1 MPPGG
6 TGRILHD
13 PRAGFKLPF
22 LLLVSLWYNRQ
33 VGIHRQS
40 ANGCGLEVQIGAA
53 KVAKYATQESGDT
66 LEIIERPN
74 GGVSAVL
81 VDGQRSGRAAK
92 IISNIVARKAISL
105 LGEGVRDGAV
115 ARAAH
120 DYLRTHRKGQVSAEL
135 QIVSVDL
142 RTQSLVISRNTRC
155 PVLVASEGKLRTLD
169 APSQPIGVYATTKP
183 VIVELPLR
191 PETYVV
197 AFTDGLSSARAIDL
211 GQLVKVAVE
220 QRMTAPALAEAIL
233 AAALEAE
240 DHRPSD
246 DISVL
251 VVGVL
256 PTLVPDR
263 VRRYFLSFTA

>member
-1 MPPGG
+1 MVQS
-6 TGRILHD
+6 T
-13 PRAGFKLPF
+13 
-22 LLLVSLWYNRQ
+22 Q
-33 VGIHRQS
+33 VVIHSES
-40 ANGCGLEVQIGAA
+40 ANGCRLEVQIGAA

-66 LEIIERPN
+66 LEIIERPQ
-74 GGVSAVL
+74 GGLSAVL

-120 DYLRTHRKGQVSAEL
+120 DYLRTHRLGQVSAEL

-142 RTQSLVISRNTRC
+142 RTESLVISRNTRC

-169 APSQPIGVYATTKP
+169 AASQPIGVYATTKP
-183 VIVELPLR
+183 VIVELPLQ

-197 AFTDGLSSARAIDL
+197 AFTDGLSSACAIDL
-211 GQLVKVAVE
+211 EQLVKLAVE
-220 QRMTAPALAEAIL
+220 RLMTAPALADAIL
-233 AAALEAE
+233 VAALEAE

-256 PTLVPDR
+256 PNLVPDR
-263 VRRYFLSFTA
+263 VRRYFLSFPA